1 LRRLFNQRRNNARRA
16 HVEHGLAEVAAG
28 GGDLAPAAQGAL
40 AAAAAAG
47 QAEAAAEAAAEDAED
62 AELETAHSSPEAA
75 ASPPASSTPIP
86 APTAEDTVE
95 LELLPMPR
103 TLVNA
108 FPQAAT
114 RSPSHSFPFTLD
126 GILQQAATS
135 SRLPFPLAHL
145 PLAPAT
151 ATPPLAPVP
160 PPAVQSTAHC
170 PQPCDFAVHPVAN
183 DAFQARL
190 AEHIAKNRP
199 PAKNGK
205 GKLLA
210 AEKKRKLAEKAENAA
225 ASKAAS
231 EASKKQKKQ
240 AGESTSAPSHAAKAK
255 AASALAAK
263 DLATSKAALAKA
275 QAALAKQE
283 SAIRKITLKAVCAYL
298 IFGDLVLCS
307 TVTWTLYYAP
317 CSH

>member
-1 LRRLFNQRRNNARRA
+1 LRRLFNQQRNKAKRA
-16 HVEHGLAEVAAG
+16 HVAAGLAEVAAG
-28 GGDLAPAAQGAL
+28 GGDNAPAAQGAL
-40 AAAAAAG
+40 AAAAAAAAG

-62 AELETAHSSPEAA
+62 AEAAELETAHPSPEAA

-114 RSPSHSFPFTLD
+114 RSPSHSLPFTLD
-126 GILQQAATS
+126 GLLQQAATS
-135 SRLPFPLAHL
+135 RSLPFPLAHL

-160 PPAVQSTAHC
+160 PPTVQSTAQR
-170 PQPCDFAVHPVAN
+170 PQPSDFAVHPLAI
-183 DAFQARL
+183 DAFAARL
-190 AEHIAKNRP
+190 AGHVAENRVSSKNDKR
-199 PAKNGK
+199 KHV
-205 GKLLA
+205 A
-210 AEKKRKLAEKAENAA
+210 AEKKTKLAEKAEKAEKAA
-225 ASKAAS
+225 AS
-231 EASKKQKKQ
+231 EEIKKQKKQ
-240 AGESTSAPSHAAKAK
+240 AGESTSAPSHAAKAN
-255 AASALAAK
+255 AANTLAAK

-275 QAALAKQE
+275 QAALVKQE
-283 SAIRKITLKAVCAYL
+283 IAIRKVTLEEVCAYL
-298 IFGDLVLCS
+298 IFGD
-307 TVTWTLYYAP
+307 YAP

>member
-95 LELLPMPR
+95 LDLLPMPR
-103 TLVNA
+103 GLVNA

-114 RSPSHSFPFTLD
+114 RSPSRS
-126 GILQQAATS
+126 
-135 SRLPFPLAHL
+135 LPFPLAHL

-160 PPAVQSTAHC
+160 SPAVQSTAQR
-170 PQPCDFAVHPVAN
+170 PQPSDFAAHPLAN
-183 DAFQARL
+183 DAFHARL
-190 AEHIAKNRP
+190 AGHVAGKRPSPKNDKR
-199 PAKNGK
+199 KHV
-205 GKLLA
+205 A
-210 AEKKRKLAEKAENAA
+210 AEKKTKLAEKAAE
-225 ASKAAS
+225 
-231 EASKKQKKQ
+231 EEIKKQKKQ
-240 AGESTSAPSHAAKAK
+240 AGESTSAPSHAAQAN
-255 AASALAAK
+255 AANILAAK

-275 QAALAKQE
+275 EAALAKE
-283 SAIRKITLKAVCAYL
+283 EAAIRKVTLAAVCAYL
-298 IFGDLVLCS
+298 IFGD
-307 TVTWTLYYAP
+307 YAP
-317 CSH
+317 CSQ